1 MAKRYMGEGDPVLD
15 ALYEELNATGRKNR
29 TDRRKRRQLE
39 RQIRDIRAGRLG
51 GLRGGLRGLFDNL
64 SLRKYPVPASA
75 TAAASTLGL
84 GEVIGEVIGEAKRK
98 RIRVPST
105 VAEVAP
111 EIEEIEVTAERRPER
126 IEAEPK
132 FDIRSLKLGRNQI
145 STIKK
150 RRRTMERHP
159 DVYRPDYAIKLL
171 PDWMKD
177 EYRDELL
184 DFAASFSPHE
194 SQRAPL
200 AFDPHGRRTTPAG
213 QYAKGKKVKKSKKSK
228 ARKFHEERMA
238 ALAEFDPTDPE
249 RYMPPM
255 AGLTSLGGK
264 AGVTA
269 LIKAMQSAK
278 HRLPRLSPQ
287 FTGADDWLTLSEQLA
302 RAKGRSAL
310 TALRPTVESAATA
323 AEREMMREV
332 LTPLS
337 AVTGATILNAALAP
351 VKRRREEKRNLE
363 EFIAGN
369 EADRQEELAELLA
382 LSGVDVDGMS
392 PEIQALIEAEQ
403 AGGYAQGGTLTGQ
416 ADRLSRAG
424 RGDDTMLMHVTPEEV
439 QGLASLAP
447 GMMTINPETGLPEAG
462 LFGDILG
469 FAAPFLGSLVGIP
482 PWAMSAA
489 ITAMKGGDLKDMAI
503 SGGISALGTKAFEGM
518 ADTGNVEN
526 LLSDPATFDPSG
538 VSITGAVPEHVQA
551 LAGTS
556 GSIPITIPSAV
567 PGSLSNIPS
576 TMGVDAL
583 TKAGLGSNL
592 LAQGTAGA
600 DPMTFLETAG
610 ATPKQLGIFKET
622 FAANNPFDWKG
633 ATPSD
638 RWGAVK
644 GGGFGGVKDAIFTP
658 EGISFTALKSL
669 ELQNEGQEAFED
681 YLLAMEEQRKQRERD
696 IEAYYPENF
705 PIDALAASGG
715 AVGGYAGGGSIYK
728 DRYINGNWS

>member
-310 TALRPTVESAATA
+310 TALRPTAESAATA

-403 AGGYAQGGTLTGQ
+403 AGGYAHGGTLTGQ
-416 ADRLSRAG
+416 ADMLSRAG

-462 LFGDILG
+462 WFGNLLG
-469 FAAPFLGSLVGIP
+469 VAAPFLGSMVGIP
-482 PWAMSAA
+482 PWLTQAA
-489 ITAMKGGDLKDMAI
+489 VTAIKGGDIKDIAMGAGI
-503 SGGISALGTKAFEGM
+503 GYLGGKAFEGM
-518 ADTGNVEN
+518 AGTGNVEN
-526 LLSDPATFDPSG
+526 LLSDPTTFDPG
-538 VSITGAVPEHVQA
+538 IAESITDSVSDIVTVPA
-551 LAGTS
+551 PT
-556 GSIPITIPSAV
+556 
-567 PGSLSNIPS
+567 PS

-583 TKAGLGSNL
+583 TKAGLDPTL
-592 LAQGTAGA
+592 LAQGTRGM

-610 ATPKQLGIFKET
+610 EASPKQLGIFKET
-622 FAANNPFDWKG
+622 FAENTPFDWG
-633 ATPSD
+633 EATPSD
-638 RWGAVK
+638 R
-644 GGGFGGVKDAIFTP
+644 FG
-658 EGISFTALKSL
+658 ALKGTGL
-669 ELQNEGQEAFED
+669 EGLQSGLLSKHGLPYLALTGVQATEQSRREFVQDLEKMKEAQKRRED
-681 YLLAMEEQRKQRERD
+681 
-696 IEAYYPENF
+696 AYYQMYPENI
-705 PIDALAASGG
+705 PYLARE
-715 AVGGYAGGGSIYK
+715 GGSIYK

>member
-1 MAKRYMGEGDPVLD
+1 
-15 ALYEELNATGRKNR
+15 
-29 TDRRKRRQLE
+29 
-39 RQIRDIRAGRLG
+39 
-51 GLRGGLRGLFDNL
+51 
-64 SLRKYPVPASA
+64 
-75 TAAASTLGL
+75 
-84 GEVIGEVIGEAKRK
+84 
-98 RIRVPST
+98 
-105 VAEVAP
+105 
-111 EIEEIEVTAERRPER
+111 
-126 IEAEPK
+126 
-132 FDIRSLKLGRNQI
+132 
-145 STIKK
+145 
-150 RRRTMERHP
+150 
-159 DVYRPDYAIKLL
+159 
-171 PDWMKD
+171 
-177 EYRDELL
+177 
-184 DFAASFSPHE
+184 
-194 SQRAPL
+194 
-200 AFDPHGRRTTPAG
+200 
-213 QYAKGKKVKKSKKSK
+213 
-228 ARKFHEERMA
+228 
-238 ALAEFDPTDPE
+238 
-249 RYMPPM
+249 M

-264 AGVTA
+264 GGINA

-403 AGGYAQGGTLTGQ
+403 AGGYAQGGTLSGQ
-416 ADRLSRAG
+416 ADRLARAG
-424 RGDDTMLMHVTPEEV
+424 RGDDTMLMHVTPDEV
-439 QGLASLAP
+439 AGLASLAP

-462 LFGDILG
+462 WFRNLLG
-469 FAAPFLGSLVGIP
+469 TAAPFLMSMIPGVGPLAAGAWGGGLGSLI
-482 PWAMSAA
+482 
-489 ITAMKGGDLKDMAI
+489 KGGDWKDALFGAGM
-503 SGGISALGTKAFEGM
+503 GALGTKMFEGM
-518 ADTGNVEN
+518 ANTGNVEN
-526 LLSDPATFDPSG
+526 LLSDASTFDPSG

-567 PGSLSNIPS
+567 PGSNIPS
-576 TMGVDAL
+576 TMGVGAL
-583 TKAGLGSNL
+583 TKAGLDPTL
-592 LAQGTAGA
+592 LAQGTSGV

>member
-1 MAKRYMGEGDPVLD
+1 
-15 ALYEELNATGRKNR
+15 
-29 TDRRKRRQLE
+29 
-39 RQIRDIRAGRLG
+39 
-51 GLRGGLRGLFDNL
+51 
-64 SLRKYPVPASA
+64 
-75 TAAASTLGL
+75 
-84 GEVIGEVIGEAKRK
+84 
-98 RIRVPST
+98 
-105 VAEVAP
+105 
-111 EIEEIEVTAERRPER
+111 
-126 IEAEPK
+126 
-132 FDIRSLKLGRNQI
+132 
-145 STIKK
+145 
-150 RRRTMERHP
+150 MERHP

-287 FTGADDWLTLSEQLA
+287 FTGADDWLKLSEQLA

-310 TALRPTVESAATA
+310 TALRPTAESAATA
-323 AEREMMREV
+323 AEREMYRKV
-332 LTPLS
+332 LKPLS
-337 AVTGATILNAALAP
+337 AVTGATMLNASLAP
-351 VKRRREEKRNLE
+351 VKRRREEERNLE

-369 EADRQEELAELLA
+369 EADRQGELAELLA

-403 AGGYAQGGTLTGQ
+403 AGGYAHGGTLTGQ
-416 ADRLSRAG
+416 ADRLARAG

-439 QGLASLAP
+439 AGLASLAP

-469 FAAPFLGSLVGIP
+469 FAAPFLGSMIGIP

-503 SGGISALGTKAFEGM
+503 SGGISALGAKAFEGM
-518 ADTGNVEN
+518 GQAGNVEN
-526 LLSDPATFDPSG
+526 LLSDPATFDPSIAEG
-538 VSITGAVPEHVQA
+538 ITGAVPDIATVPA
-551 LAGTS
+551 
-556 GSIPITIPSAV
+556 PIPS
-567 PGSLSNIPS
+567 GI
-576 TMGVDAL
+576 GVDAL
-583 TKAGLGSNL
+583 TKAGLDANL
-592 LAQGTAGA
+592 LAQGTSGV
-600 DPMTFLETAG
+600 DPMTYLETAG
-610 ATPKQLGIFKET
+610 KASPKQLGIFKET

-633 ATPSD
+633 ATPSE

-644 GGGFGGVKDAIFTP
+644 GGGFGGLKDAIFTP
-658 EGISFTALKSL
+658 EGMSFTALEAL
-669 ELQNEGQEAFED
+669 RAQNEGQQAYQDF
-681 YLLAMEEQRKQRERD
+681 LLAKEEAERQRERD
-696 IEAYYPENF
+696 IAAYYPENF